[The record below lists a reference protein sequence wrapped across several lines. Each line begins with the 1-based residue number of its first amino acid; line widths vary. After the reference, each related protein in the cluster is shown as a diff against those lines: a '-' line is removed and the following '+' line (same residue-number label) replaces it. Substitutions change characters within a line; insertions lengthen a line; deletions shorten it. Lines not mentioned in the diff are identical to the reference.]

1 VTATVLSGGYGHF
14 DFELSHVKPSQNLA
28 ALERSVCLIV
38 PPSAFLLDERVVVRL
53 GILKIAATLE
63 ARNYEVNLL
72 DLSGIENYLVPLADY
87 VEDCKDIAVGATVT
101 TPQAPAAFPYS
112 LPESAQSP

>member
-1 VTATVLSGGYGHF
+1 
-14 DFELSHVKPSQNLA
+14 VKPSQNIA

-38 PPSAFLLDERVVVRL
+38 LPSTFLLDELVFISL
-53 GILKIAATLE
+53 GILKVAASLE

-87 VEDCKDIAVGATVT
+87 VKDCKDIAVGVTVT
-101 TPQAPAAFPYS
+101 TPQLPATFP
-112 LPESAQSP
+112 